1 MFTCPTCIILECALI
16 RTCIIFLG
24 SQSEEEP
31 KKERT
36 RDVLAKLL
44 TGMVSGMMGTDEEE
58 EEEEGEGKEKG
69 GKETQKEG
77 KEEKKDP
84 KKGEKSE
91 EEEEEEE
98 EDEDKDDEDDDDD
111 PKKTFAEKYVGPP
124 GSIVTIQS
132 IPQPPFGIPTMNPQP
147 GPSLCIRN
155 TGDPNKPDVS
165 IYMYTYIYS
174 HVCRDLIVQIEVRN
188 SCCKNEMG
196 SSGFT
201 RRKLQVMNT

>member
-1 MFTCPTCIILECALI
+1 
-16 RTCIIFLG
+16 
-24 SQSEEEP
+24 
-31 KKERT
+31 
-36 RDVLAKLL
+36 
-44 TGMVSGMMGTDEEE
+44 MVSGMMGTDEE

-84 KKGEKSE
+84 KKGEKS

-165 IYMYTYIYS
+165 IYIHCIHVYTVMYMCVEI
-174 HVCRDLIVQIEVRN
+174 
-188 SCCKNEMG
+188 
-196 SSGFT
+196 
-201 RRKLQVMNT
+201 